1 MALISTKRSRR
12 TTVDRPRIT
21 QVCATFLL
29 SGLAVTG
36 PVSPPAFAEAPTI
49 QMDPMRDPHAAAI
62 AEASARFVIPEHWI
76 RAVMQA
82 ESEGDPRAVSHAG
95 AMGLMQVMPG
105 TWTVLRQDHGLGT
118 DPFDPRDNII
128 AGTAYLRAML
138 DRYGTV
144 GGMLAAYNAGPG
156 RYDAYLSEARRLP
169 AETRAYVAMLAPR
182 LDGSAPLPSRATVA
196 DWREAGL
203 FADSS
208 AAHPLQ
214 NGSSPDARRPA
225 HETGP
230 AAPNPGIFVARPG
243 AETRP

>member
-1 MALISTKRSRR
+1 MALIRSKRSN
-12 TTVDRPRIT
+12 RIT
-21 QVCATFLL
+21 VERPCIAQIWAAFLL
-29 SGLAVTG
+29 SGLAVTT
-36 PVSPPAFAEAPTI
+36 PTI
-49 QMDPMRDPHAAAI
+49 GPALAEIPVVIRDPARYPHAAAI
-62 AEASARFVIPEHWI
+62 AEASVRFAIPEHWI

-82 ESEGDPRAVSHAG
+82 ESAGDPRAVSHAG

-105 TWTVLRQDHGLGT
+105 TWSALREDHGLGA

-156 RYDAYLSEARRLP
+156 RYDAYLSEGSPLP

-182 LDGSAPLPSRATVA
+182 LDGAAPLPSRATVA
-196 DWREAGL
+196 DWREAAL
-203 FADSS
+203 FTDRS
-208 AAHPLQ
+208 AAHQLQ
-214 NGSSPDARRPA
+214 NGSSPDAGRPA
-225 HETGP
+225 RESVQVRS
-230 AAPNPGIFVARPG
+230 NPGIFVARPG